1 MRKRLLVS
9 AVALVLTAL
18 LAFALPL
25 GWAVRGL
32 LEGRAVDAL
41 QSAAEPFGLLLDASP
56 RCSDL
61 QVQVVQMRGQPL
73 VVSVVGGDGALL
85 ATTAPNGRP
94 SVGQEIVDA
103 AGGRPGRSVGD
114 GRVAVAVRLSTNV
127 CNQPLLLHMVVSDAP
142 VRQQV
147 RNAWLL
153 IAGVATVVAAGAAGA
168 AWWFGRRLAAPL
180 ERLATS
186 AGRLGE
192 GDFTARA
199 PRSGLPE
206 ADRIADAL
214 DDTAVRLGRS
224 ADRANAFAADA
235 SHQLRTPLTALRLHL
250 ETLATIQPGPSVD
263 AALEEADRLEHTIDE
278 LVALTRPD
286 TAARELDLAALV
298 GQRLPAWEELA
309 AQQGRE
315 LTFEVVPV
323 PPVHARPG
331 AVGQALQ
338 VLLDNALR
346 HGRGRITVRLAP
358 ALPDDPDGTVRLCV
372 LDEGPATDRATT
384 SAAAPEA
391 TATGGTR
398 GTDGSDRSG
407 EGAKRADRNAARPGG
422 RGLPLAR
429 ALIHAEGGELS
440 LAIEADGSTAC
451 LLLPGARAR
460 A

>member
-32 LEGRAVDAL
+32 LEGRAVDAV
-41 QSAAEPFGLLLDASP
+41 QAAAEPFGLLLDASP
-56 RCSDL
+56 RCSEL
-61 QVQVVQMRGQPL
+61 LVQVVQLRDQPL
-73 VVSVVGGDGALL
+73 VVSVVGGDGSLL

-94 SVGQEIVDA
+94 AIGQEILDA
-103 AGGRPGRSVGD
+103 AGGRPGRSVDD

-127 CNQPLLLHMVVSDAP
+127 CGQPLLLHMVVSDATL
-142 VRQQV
+142 RGQV

-168 AWWFGRRLAAPL
+168 AWWFGRRLAVPL
-180 ERLATS
+180 EQLATS

-206 ADRIADAL
+206 ADLIADAL

-250 ETLATIQPGPSVD
+250 ETLAAVQPGPSVD

-286 TAARELDLAALV
+286 TAAHELDLAALV

-315 LTFEVVPV
+315 LLFEVLPV

-346 HGRGRITVRLAP
+346 HARGRITVRLAP

-372 LDEGPATDRATT
+372 LDEGPAV
-384 SAAAPEA
+384 AAPA
-391 TATGGTR
+391 
-398 GTDGSDRSG
+398 GSGSVGEDRSEPAG
-407 EGAKRADRNAARPGG
+407 DGAKRADRNANRRGG

-440 LAIEADGSTAC
+440 LAIEPDGSTAC